1 MALRDYQQRAIDL
14 LYAWMRYNA
23 GNPCVVMP
31 TGCHAKGQGILMAD
45 GHIKKVE
52 EICVGDVVMGGDGTP
67 RNVKALYHGESAMYK
82 IIPIKGKSFI
92 VNKEHILS
100 LISTNEGKKWR
111 YTTTGTEIANISVEN
126 YLQKSKNW
134 KHLHKLYRG
143 RVEHF
148 AEESTVLPIPP
159 YIVGILLG
167 DGSLFNGASLT
178 TPDPEIYEAWHE
190 YLASIG
196 CTVKIRPKRGT
207 NCSVHQAVTP
217 NLKIPG
223 AHAARGMSKINRLL
237 KEAGLWRMK
246 SKDKSVPHQYKTSNT
261 ANRLE
266 LLAGLIDTDG
276 YLGTNCY
283 DWISKSEQLAKDVVF
298 ICNSVG
304 LRAVYS
310 SCIKTC
316 TNTGKSDEYFRV
328 SISGDCNMIP
338 CRVKRKQA
346 SPRKQK
352 KRVSVTGFSV
362 EYVGW
367 GEYYGFEVDGDHL
380 YMLDDF
386 TVTHNSGKSHVI
398 AGLCRDILTRWPQSR
413 ILVLSHVKE
422 LLEQDAEKIL
432 LAWPEAPLG
441 IYSAGIGSRDV
452 GMPVTVAGI
461 QSVRDKAE
469 MLGYVDLVIVDEAHT
484 INHKA
489 EGGYRKLLDELKA
502 VNPNMRIV
510 GLTATPYRLGH
521 GLISE
526 HGAIFDGLVEPVSV
540 AELIARGYLAPL
552 RSKLTDAQLSVDG
565 VGKRGG
571 EYIEHELQQAVNN
584 IDDNERI
591 VDEVISRAGDRK
603 AWLFFCAGVAH
614 SMAIRDTLRARGVST
629 ETVTGETPKAERERI
644 IRDYKAG
651 RITALTNANVLTTG
665 FDYPDIDLIAMLRPT
680 LSPGLYVQMA
690 GRGMRLKSHTDH
702 CLVLDFAGNV
712 KRHGPITDVAP
723 PKHKGTGT
731 GDAPVKV
738 CEQCAELV
746 HTSIKVCPAC
756 GYEFPPVEKEPLTL
770 HGEDIMGG
778 PEEMRVREWLWYV
791 KQSRAKQINM
801 LCVDYYNAELTGDKV
816 TEYITILH
824 DGYAR
829 YKAEITLRDIIA
841 GCGADISLANGIN
854 ENYLEQLAEVL
865 NDADAP
871 ETVTIKKDGRYYR
884 VLARHWQTAAVGA

>member
-31 TGCHAKGQGILMAD
+31 TG
-45 GHIKKVE
+45 
-52 EICVGDVVMGGDGTP
+52 
-67 RNVKALYHGESAMYK
+67 
-82 IIPIKGKSFI
+82 
-92 VNKEHILS
+92 
-100 LISTNEGKKWR
+100 
-111 YTTTGTEIANISVEN
+111 
-126 YLQKSKNW
+126 
-134 KHLHKLYRG
+134 
-143 RVEHF
+143 
-148 AEESTVLPIPP
+148 
-159 YIVGILLG
+159 
-167 DGSLFNGASLT
+167 
-178 TPDPEIYEAWHE
+178 
-190 YLASIG
+190 
-196 CTVKIRPKRGT
+196 
-207 NCSVHQAVTP
+207 
-217 NLKIPG
+217 
-223 AHAARGMSKINRLL
+223 
-237 KEAGLWRMK
+237 
-246 SKDKSVPHQYKTSNT
+246 
-261 ANRLE
+261 
-266 LLAGLIDTDG
+266 
-276 YLGTNCY
+276 
-283 DWISKSEQLAKDVVF
+283 
-298 ICNSVG
+298 
-304 LRAVYS
+304 
-310 SCIKTC
+310 
-316 TNTGKSDEYFRV
+316 
-328 SISGDCNMIP
+328 
-338 CRVKRKQA
+338 
-346 SPRKQK
+346 
-352 KRVSVTGFSV
+352 
-362 EYVGW
+362 
-367 GEYYGFEVDGDHL
+367 
-380 YMLDDF
+380 
-386 TVTHNSGKSHVI
+386 SGKSHVI

-452 GMPVTVAGI
+452 GMPLTVAGI
-461 QSVRDKAE
+461 QSVRDKAS
-469 MLGYVDLVIVDEAHT
+469 MLGYIDLVVVDEAHT
-484 INHKA
+484 ISHKA
-489 EGGYRKLLDELKA
+489 EGGYRKLLDELKS

-540 AELIARGYLAPL
+540 AELVSRGYLAPL

-565 VGKRGG
+565 VSRRGG
-571 EYIEHELQQAVNN
+571 EYVEHELQQAVNN
-584 IDDNERI
+584 TDDNERI
-591 VDEVISRAGDRK
+591 VDEVIKRAGNRK

-614 SMAIRDTLRARGVST
+614 SIAIRDALRARGVSA

-712 KRHGPITDVAP
+712 KMHGPITDVAP
-723 PKHKGTGT
+723 PKHKGQGM

-746 HTSIKVCPAC
+746 HTSVKVCPAC
-756 GYEFPPVEKEPLTL
+756 GYVFPPGEKEPLAL

-778 PEEMRVREWLWYV
+778 SEEMRVREWLWYV

-801 LCVDYYNAELTGDKV
+801 LCVDYYNAELTGDKI

-829 YKAEITLRDIIA
+829 YRAEMTMRGIIE
-841 GCGADISLANGIN
+841 GCGADISLVSGID
-854 ENYLEQLAEVL
+854 EDYLEQIAEVL
-865 NDADAP
+865 NNADAP

-884 VLARHWQTAAVGA
+884 VLDRHWKRAAVGA

>member
-1 MALRDYQQRAIDL
+1 MALRDYQQRAINL

-31 TGCHAKGQGILMAD
+31 TG
-45 GHIKKVE
+45 
-52 EICVGDVVMGGDGTP
+52 
-67 RNVKALYHGESAMYK
+67 
-82 IIPIKGKSFI
+82 
-92 VNKEHILS
+92 
-100 LISTNEGKKWR
+100 
-111 YTTTGTEIANISVEN
+111 
-126 YLQKSKNW
+126 
-134 KHLHKLYRG
+134 
-143 RVEHF
+143 
-148 AEESTVLPIPP
+148 
-159 YIVGILLG
+159 
-167 DGSLFNGASLT
+167 
-178 TPDPEIYEAWHE
+178 
-190 YLASIG
+190 
-196 CTVKIRPKRGT
+196 
-207 NCSVHQAVTP
+207 
-217 NLKIPG
+217 
-223 AHAARGMSKINRLL
+223 
-237 KEAGLWRMK
+237 
-246 SKDKSVPHQYKTSNT
+246 
-261 ANRLE
+261 
-266 LLAGLIDTDG
+266 
-276 YLGTNCY
+276 
-283 DWISKSEQLAKDVVF
+283 
-298 ICNSVG
+298 
-304 LRAVYS
+304 
-310 SCIKTC
+310 
-316 TNTGKSDEYFRV
+316 
-328 SISGDCNMIP
+328 
-338 CRVKRKQA
+338 
-346 SPRKQK
+346 
-352 KRVSVTGFSV
+352 
-362 EYVGW
+362 
-367 GEYYGFEVDGDHL
+367 
-380 YMLDDF
+380 
-386 TVTHNSGKSHVI
+386 SGKSHVI

-452 GMPVTVAGI
+452 GMPLTVAGI
-461 QSVRDKAE
+461 QSVRDKAS

-484 INHKA
+484 ISHKA

-526 HGAIFDGLVEPVSV
+526 HGATFDGLVEPVSV
-540 AELIARGYLAPL
+540 AELVSRGYLAPL
-552 RSKLTDAQLSVDG
+552 RSKLTGAQLSVDG

-584 IDDNERI
+584 ADDNERI
-591 VDEVISRAGDRK
+591 VDEVISRAGNRK

-614 SMAIRDTLRARGVST
+614 SMAIRDALRARGVST

-690 GRGMRLKSHTDH
+690 GRGMRLKRHTDH

-723 PKHKGTGT
+723 PKHKGQGT

-738 CEQCAELV
+738 CEQCSELV
-746 HTSIKVCPAC
+746 HTSVKVCPAC
-756 GYEFPPVEKEPLTL
+756 GYEFPPAEKEPLTL

-801 LCVDYYNAELTGDKV
+801 LCVDYYSAELTGDKV

-829 YKAEITLRDIIA
+829 YRAEITMRGIIE
-841 GCGADISLANGIN
+841 GCGADISLVSGID
-854 ENYLEQLAEVL
+854 EDYLEQIAEVL
-865 NDADAP
+865 NNADAP

-884 VLARHWQTAAVGA
+884 VLDRQWKRAAVGA

>member
-1 MALRDYQQRAIDL
+1 MALRDYQQRAINL

-31 TGCHAKGQGILMAD
+31 TG
-45 GHIKKVE
+45 
-52 EICVGDVVMGGDGTP
+52 
-67 RNVKALYHGESAMYK
+67 
-82 IIPIKGKSFI
+82 
-92 VNKEHILS
+92 
-100 LISTNEGKKWR
+100 
-111 YTTTGTEIANISVEN
+111 
-126 YLQKSKNW
+126 
-134 KHLHKLYRG
+134 
-143 RVEHF
+143 
-148 AEESTVLPIPP
+148 
-159 YIVGILLG
+159 
-167 DGSLFNGASLT
+167 
-178 TPDPEIYEAWHE
+178 
-190 YLASIG
+190 
-196 CTVKIRPKRGT
+196 
-207 NCSVHQAVTP
+207 
-217 NLKIPG
+217 
-223 AHAARGMSKINRLL
+223 
-237 KEAGLWRMK
+237 
-246 SKDKSVPHQYKTSNT
+246 
-261 ANRLE
+261 
-266 LLAGLIDTDG
+266 
-276 YLGTNCY
+276 
-283 DWISKSEQLAKDVVF
+283 
-298 ICNSVG
+298 
-304 LRAVYS
+304 
-310 SCIKTC
+310 
-316 TNTGKSDEYFRV
+316 
-328 SISGDCNMIP
+328 
-338 CRVKRKQA
+338 
-346 SPRKQK
+346 
-352 KRVSVTGFSV
+352 
-362 EYVGW
+362 
-367 GEYYGFEVDGDHL
+367 
-380 YMLDDF
+380 
-386 TVTHNSGKSHVI
+386 SGKSVVC
-398 AGLCRDILTRWPQSR
+398 AELCKDILTRWPQSR

-452 GMPVTVAGI
+452 GMPLTVAGI
-461 QSVRDKAE
+461 QSVRDKAS
-469 MLGYVDLVIVDEAHT
+469 MLGYIDLVIVDEAHT
-484 INHKA
+484 ISHKA
-489 EGGYRKLLDELKA
+489 EGGYRKLLDELKS

-540 AELIARGYLAPL
+540 AELVSRGYLAPL

-565 VGKRGG
+565 VSRRGG
-571 EYIEHELQQAVNN
+571 EYVEHELQQAVNN
-584 IDDNERI
+584 TDDNERI
-591 VDEVISRAGDRK
+591 VDEVIARAGNRR

-614 SMAIRDTLRARGVST
+614 STAIRDALCARGVSA
-629 ETVTGETPKAERERI
+629 EVVTGETPKAERERI

-723 PKHKGTGT
+723 PKHRGAGS

-738 CEQCAELV
+738 CEQCSELV
-746 HTSIKVCPAC
+746 HTSVKVCPAC
-756 GYEFPPVEKEPLTL
+756 GYEFPPAEKEPLAL

-841 GCGADISLANGIN
+841 GCGADISLANGID

-884 VLARHWQTAAVGA
+884 VLDRHWKRAAVGA

>member
-14 LYAWMRYNA
+14 LYAWMRYNS

-31 TGCHAKGQGILMAD
+31 TG
-45 GHIKKVE
+45 
-52 EICVGDVVMGGDGTP
+52 
-67 RNVKALYHGESAMYK
+67 
-82 IIPIKGKSFI
+82 
-92 VNKEHILS
+92 
-100 LISTNEGKKWR
+100 
-111 YTTTGTEIANISVEN
+111 
-126 YLQKSKNW
+126 
-134 KHLHKLYRG
+134 
-143 RVEHF
+143 
-148 AEESTVLPIPP
+148 
-159 YIVGILLG
+159 
-167 DGSLFNGASLT
+167 
-178 TPDPEIYEAWHE
+178 
-190 YLASIG
+190 
-196 CTVKIRPKRGT
+196 
-207 NCSVHQAVTP
+207 
-217 NLKIPG
+217 
-223 AHAARGMSKINRLL
+223 
-237 KEAGLWRMK
+237 
-246 SKDKSVPHQYKTSNT
+246 
-261 ANRLE
+261 
-266 LLAGLIDTDG
+266 
-276 YLGTNCY
+276 
-283 DWISKSEQLAKDVVF
+283 
-298 ICNSVG
+298 
-304 LRAVYS
+304 
-310 SCIKTC
+310 
-316 TNTGKSDEYFRV
+316 
-328 SISGDCNMIP
+328 
-338 CRVKRKQA
+338 
-346 SPRKQK
+346 
-352 KRVSVTGFSV
+352 
-362 EYVGW
+362 
-367 GEYYGFEVDGDHL
+367 
-380 YMLDDF
+380 
-386 TVTHNSGKSHVI
+386 SGKSHVI
-398 AGLCRDILTRWPQSR
+398 AGLCRDILARWPQSR

-452 GMPVTVAGI
+452 GMPLTVAGI
-461 QSVRDKAE
+461 QSVRDKAS

-484 INHKA
+484 ISHKA
-489 EGGYRKLLDELKA
+489 EGGYRKLLDELKS

-540 AELIARGYLAPL
+540 AELVSRGYLAPL

-565 VGKRGG
+565 VSRRGG
-571 EYIEHELQQAVNN
+571 EYVEHELQRAINN

-614 SMAIRDTLRARGVST
+614 STAIRDALRARGVSA
-629 ETVTGETPKAERERI
+629 EVVTGETPKAERERI

-723 PKHKGTGT
+723 PKHRGAGT

-746 HTSIKVCPAC
+746 HTSVKVCPAC
-756 GYEFPPVEKEPLTL
+756 GYEFPPAEKEPLTL

-791 KQSRAKQINM
+791 KRSKAKQISM

-829 YKAEITLRDIIA
+829 YRAEITMRGIIE
-841 GCGADISLANGIN
+841 GCGADISLVSGID
-854 ENYLEQLAEVL
+854 EDYLEQIAEVL
-865 NDADAP
+865 NNADAP

-884 VLARHWQTAAVGA
+884 VLDRHWKRAAVGA